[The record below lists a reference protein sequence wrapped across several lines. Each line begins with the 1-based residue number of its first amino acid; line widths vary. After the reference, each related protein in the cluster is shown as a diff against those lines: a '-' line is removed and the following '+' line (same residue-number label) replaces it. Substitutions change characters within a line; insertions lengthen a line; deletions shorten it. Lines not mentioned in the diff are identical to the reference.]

1 MINIMAYNCN
11 HYIGQ
16 LKYYHNIFNR
26 ILELFK
32 LYLFYSKIFKLCL
45 TKINFKLL
53 IIFYGYHMKKG
64 VMGYSRQVI
73 YIFQVSRNGY
83 FITGRNLNVCLH
95 SN

>member
-1 MINIMAYNCN
+1 MINIMAYNYN

-16 LKYYHNIFNR
+16 LKYYCNKFNK

-32 LYLFYSKIFKLCL
+32 LYLFYSKIVNLYLIKIYFKLS
-45 TKINFKLL
+45 
-53 IIFYGYHMKKG
+53 IIFYGYYMKQG